1 MYMGTPYIPHYCR
14 KYLLTGSKLLAIM
27 AELKLRIYVNNEEQQ
42 RKIRAAHRDA
52 QKYGLESMLEEELAK
67 EGNNLEYFNLQ
78 VKYEKLKKDCKVDK
92 LTYLYIG
99 IVVGI
104 ILTLLV
110 AVFFT

>member
-1 MYMGTPYIPHYCR
+1 MIIDTPVTEALSYIKKR
-14 KYLLTGSKLLAIM
+14 TFVSTQ
-27 AELKLRIYVNNEEQQ
+27 EQQ

-52 QKYGLESMLEEELAK
+52 ETHGLESILEEELAK
-67 EGNNLEYFNLQ
+67 DSNDLDHFNLH
-78 VKYEKLKKDCKVDK
+78 VNYKKLKKDCKVDK
-92 LTYLYIG
+92 LTYLYVG

>member
-1 MYMGTPYIPHYCR
+1 MMA
-14 KYLLTGSKLLAIM
+14 KL
-27 AELKLRIYVNNEEQQ
+27 KQRTFVSTEEQQ

-52 QKYGLESMLEEELAK
+52 ETYALESMLEEELAK
-67 EGNNLEYFNLQ
+67 DSNNLDHFNLH
-78 VKYEKLKKDCKVDK
+78 VNYKKLQKDCKVDK
-92 LTYLYIG
+92 LTYLYVG